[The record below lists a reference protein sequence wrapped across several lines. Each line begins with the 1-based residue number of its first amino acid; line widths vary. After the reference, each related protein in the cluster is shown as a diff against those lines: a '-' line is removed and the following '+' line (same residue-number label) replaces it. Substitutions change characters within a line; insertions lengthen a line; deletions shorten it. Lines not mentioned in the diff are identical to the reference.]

1 MIAIL
6 DYGAGNL
13 KSVSKALDFLGAEH
27 KITNSPKEIA
37 KSDKLI
43 FPGVGNFGDVM
54 ALLNEKK
61 LTEPIK
67 SFISS
72 GKPYLGICLGLQ
84 ILYES
89 SEESPGI
96 NGLGILEGNA
106 RRFKIGFKVPH
117 IGWNTIKIRKK
128 SMLFSG
134 IIDENYFY
142 FVHSYYVNPKYMKSI
157 LTTTDYGTEFVSG
170 IEAGNI
176 FAVQF
181 HPEKSGKIGLRLLEN
196 FLLMV

>member
-37 KSDKLI
+37 KTDKLI